1 LTTVVDLGELTTS
14 SVTIDV
20 SSNRVFAATLGSQV
34 ASYAIS
40 LDAGSQPADGFL
52 VVLLRLIQGVDGG
65 RALLPAT
72 GINWANGYVPGINPA
87 PGAVADIEYASYDG
101 GASWTAAVIDMV
113 TAAPP
118 GVVTSVG
125 LAAPPEFST
134 GAPVTG
140 AGTLTLTALPQAAGK
155 VWAGPAGGAAA
166 TPGFRALTA
175 ADLTVALAAPPTIGA
190 TTPAAGTF
198 TVVKHGAG
206 AVNAPSVSVGY
217 IDVGLFSPATD
228 SLAFT
233 ASGRAGIIDAS
244 KRWLLETSAITAE
257 TPMSG
262 TAPRLQ
268 ILGSD
273 AGTSLFLGRYGAAA
287 GQNTAIIQG
296 KSRGNIGT
304 QAAVVAGD
312 MLGRNIAVGS
322 DGTAWQPS
330 AEIRF
335 LAEGT
340 IAAGIVPGRI
350 NFYTTDSAGNATKLR
365 LSLDSA
371 GNLKM
376 GGENIVVDANRAINL
391 PTFTVAGLPTSAVAG
406 AIVYV
411 SDLGG
416 GVGGPV
422 HWDGTFWR
430 RFKETG
436 TQTLTVNGNQTLS
449 VLSNQPVIITGG
461 TWTANRT
468 YTLSTTRAYNGAR
481 FRIVH
486 MVATYTVTIGSKS
499 LAQNQFAEFEF
510 DGSLWNLIGAGSL

>member
-20 SSNRVFAATLGSQV
+20 SSNRVFEATLGSQV

-52 VVLLRLIQGVDGG
+52 VVLLRLVQGIDGG

-72 GINWANGYVPGINPA
+72 GITWANGYVPGINPA

-113 TAAPP
+113 TSAPP

-125 LAAPPEFST
+125 LSAPPEFSA

-140 AGTLTLTALPQAAGK
+140 AGTLTLTALPQPAGT
-155 VWAGPAGGAAA
+155 VWAGPAAGAAA
-166 TPGFRALTA
+166 TPGFRPLA
-175 ADLTVALAAPPTIGA
+175 ASDLTNALAAPPAIGA
-190 TTPAAGTF
+190 TTPAPASF
-198 TVVKHGAG
+198 TAVTLGAG
-206 AVNAPSVSVGY
+206 AVGTPSVSVGY
-217 IDVGLFSPATD
+217 SDVGLFAPAAG
-228 SLAFT
+228 SLAF
-233 ASGRAGIIDAS
+233 AAGGRAGVADAA
-244 KRWLLETSAITAE
+244 KRWLIETSVIAAE
-257 TPMSG
+257 TPVPNVS
-262 TAPRLQ
+262 PRLQ
-268 ILGSD
+268 VLGND
-273 AGTSLFLGRYGAAA
+273 NGASLFLGRYATST
-287 GQNTAIIQG
+287 GQTAMIVQG
-296 KSRGNIGT
+296 KSRGSVGT

-312 MLGRNIAVGS
+312 VLSRNLAVGS

-330 AEIRF
+330 AEIRC
-335 LAEGT
+335 LVEG
-340 IAAGIVPGRI
+340 AVSAGIVPGRI
-350 NFYTTDSAGNATKLR
+350 NFYTTDSTGNATKLR

-391 PTFTVAGLPTSAVAG
+391 PTFTVAGLPTAAAAG
-406 AIVYV
+406 AMVYV

-416 GVGGPV
+416 GIGGPV

-430 RFKETG
+430 RLKETG
-436 TQTLTVNGNQTLS
+436 TQTITANSNQTLT

-461 TWTANRT
+461 PWTADRT
-468 YTLSTTRAYNGAR
+468 YTLSATRAYNGAR

-486 MVATYTVTIGSKS
+486 LVAGFTVTIGAKT

-510 DGSLWNLIGAGSL
+510 DGTTWNLIGAGSL